1 MTKEE
6 IISKLPYGESFLFVD
21 TLEGVSEKGM
31 KGSYTFREDEM
42 FYASHFKEVAIT
54 PGVILIE
61 CMAQIGLVCL
71 GIFLLSEQLSE
82 KQNSS
87 DFQVALSESEVEF
100 LKPVYPRETVS
111 VTSELVYFRFNKLKC
126 KVKMTNAKGEVVCK
140 GILSGMVVP
149 ANE

>member
-1 MTKEE
+1 
-6 IISKLPYGESFLFVD
+6 
-21 TLEGVSEKGM
+21 
-31 KGSYTFREDEM
+31 
-42 FYASHFKEVAIT
+42 
-54 PGVILIE
+54 
-61 CMAQIGLVCL
+61 MAQIGLVCL

>member
-6 IISKLPYGESFLFVD
+6 IISKLPYGNDFLFVD
-21 TLEGVSEKGM
+21 FLEEISKNGVT
-31 KGSYTFREDEM
+31 GSYTFRENEY
-42 FYASHFKEVAIT
+42 FFASHFKDNPIT